1 MFFPISDVFIN
12 PIYLIVVGFLVGILG
27 GFFGVGGGFI
37 AAPALF
43 WTGMP
48 LNIVVGTDLAH
59 MTGKSIVA
67 AKRHSALGHVD
78 IRLGVVMVAGTV
90 LGIEAGAQMIEL
102 LEQTGQVDLVV
113 GSTYIVVLLAI
124 SAFTAWESITAIRMM
139 YKQHEGQHHELLERA
154 DDEDVLAF
162 QGLARLLL
170 RIRLWPMISFPT
182 SGIAEISLWIV
193 LGVGFFTGIL
203 AGFLG
208 VGGGFIRMPML
219 VYFIGVPTHIAVGTD
234 LFEIIISAGYGTLTH
249 ALKGNVDILVALV
262 MQTGAA
268 VGAQIGAASTTYV
281 AGPRIRLLFSALP
294 LIGVIIILVRLISGD
309 GGF

>member
-1 MFFPISDVFIN
+1 MYFPISDVFIH
-12 PIYLIVVGFLVGILG
+12 PLYLILVGFLVGILG

-67 AKRHSALGHVD
+67 AKRHRALGHVD
-78 IRLGVVMVAGTV
+78 IRLGMVMVAGTV

-102 LEQTGQVDLVV
+102 LEQTGQVDMVI

-139 YKQHEGQHHELLERA
+139 NKRHEGEQHELLEKA

-162 QGLARLLL
+162 RGLARLML
-170 RIRLWPMISFPT
+170 RIRLWPMVSFPT

-294 LIGVIIILVRLISGD
+294 LIGVILILVRLISGD

>member
-1 MFFPISDVFIN
+1 MYFPISDVFIN
-12 PIYLIVVGFLVGILG
+12 PLYLIVVGFLVGILG

-67 AKRHSALGHVD
+67 AKRHRSLGHVD
-78 IRLGVVMVAGTV
+78 VRMGVVMVAGTV
-90 LGIEAGAQMIEL
+90 LGIEAGAQLIEL
-102 LEQTGQVDLVV
+102 LERIGNVNQVI
-113 GSTYIVVLLAI
+113 GITYIIVLVGI
-124 SAFTAWESITAIRMM
+124 GAFTAWEALKALRLMNRREQEVS
-139 YKQHEGQHHELLERA
+139 HDGLERA
-154 DDEDVLAF
+154 DAGDVLAF
-162 QGLARLLL
+162 EGLSQRLA
-170 RIRLWPMISFPT
+170 RIRLWPMVSFPI
-182 SGIAEISLWIV
+182 SGIPQISLWIV
-193 LGVGFFTGIL
+193 LGVGFLTGIL

-219 VYFIGVPTHIAVGTD
+219 VYFVGMPTHIAVGTD
-234 LFEIIISAGYGTLTH
+234 LFEIIISAGYGTITH
-249 ALKGNVDILVALV
+249 ALKGNVDIVVALV

-268 VGAQIGAASTTYV
+268 VGAQIGAATTSYV

-294 LIGVIIILVRLISGD
+294 FVGAIIILVRLLNNGS
-309 GGF
+309 F